1 MRPLSTLPQIV
12 AAFAC
17 AVALSACGAAQND
30 DIARIAFI
38 GSGEDLRTRGVLLA
52 PAEQHLRAATAEGL
66 VALNAQGEVVPALAE
81 RWIVTDDGL
90 SYIFRLRNSDWP
102 DGARLD
108 GRNVKAALER
118 NLAALDNTSLGLD
131 LAIVDDVRAMT
142 GRVIEI
148 RLKSP
153 MPQFLQLLAQPE
165 LGLLRGG
172 VGTGPMRADVT
183 GNRAE
188 LMPMAPQDR
197 GLPTVEDWDAATRR
211 IAILALPAR
220 EAAEAF
226 DRGDVDA
233 VLNGH
238 LLSLPL
244 TDRGPLARGTVQLD
258 LVFGLFGLQIANDD
272 GLLADPLRREAL
284 AMTIERASLLEPF
297 GIAEW
302 APSSRIVPAGLPSA
316 QTIAADGAADP
327 PTTRWPDLTIEAR
340 RAQGRSRIAAWVG
353 QGGTR
358 TLTLSLP
365 DRIGAPLLFQ
375 ALADD
380 MAEIGITL
388 REARPDASAD
398 LILVDRV
405 ARYGDP
411 RWFLNQFSCGLRG
424 SRRNALCAPE
434 ADALVARTLTLT
446 DEREQALLLRQAEDA
461 MLAANIYIP
470 IGAPVRWS
478 LVRGGFEGFADN
490 PWGLHPLFDMAMRP
504 I

>member
-1 MRPLSTLPQIV
+1 MRLFSFLTAIVCMLS
-12 AAFAC
+12 
-17 AVALSACGAAQND
+17 LSACGDGQDD

-38 GSGEDLRTRGVLLA
+38 GSGADLNTRGVLLS

-66 VALNAQGEVVPALAE
+66 VALNAQGQVVPALAE

-102 DGARLD
+102 DGTRLD
-108 GRNVKAALER
+108 GGNVKAALER
-118 NLAALDNTSLGLD
+118 NFAALDDTSLGLD

-165 LGLLRGG
+165 LGLLRGR
-172 VGTGPMRADVT
+172 VGTGPMRSEVT

-188 LMPMAPQDR
+188 LVPMAPQDR
-197 GLPTVEDWDAATRR
+197 GLAPDRDWNAATRR

-220 EAAEAF
+220 DAAEAF

-258 LVFGLFGLQIANDD
+258 IVFGLFGLQIANDT

-284 AMTIERASLLEPF
+284 AMAIERASLLEPF
-297 GIAEW
+297 GIAGW
-302 APSSRIVPAGLPSA
+302 APSNRIVPDGLPSA
-316 QTIAADGAADP
+316 LTFADDGAAAP
-327 PTTRWPDLTIEAR
+327 PASRWPDLTIEAR

-353 QGGTR
+353 QGGAR

-365 DRIGAPLLFQ
+365 DRVGAPLFFE

-380 MAEIGITL
+380 MAEIGVTL
-388 REARPDASAD
+388 QQAAPGAPAD

-424 SRRNALCAPE
+424 PRRNALCAPE

-446 DEREQALLLRQAEDA
+446 DEREQALLLARAEEA

-490 PWGLHPLFDMAMRP
+490 PWGLHPLFDMALRP